1 MKYIIFLGLL
11 FSFSY
16 ANFDKLSSFEA
27 DFNQTITDEKGKSLS
42 YSGHLIASKPQN
54 AFWKYTR
61 PVTKQIYIDSS
72 KIIIIEPDLEQAIVK
87 RINSNF
93 NLFEII
99 KNAQKIDKNRFKARF
114 EDSIFIIKTDKSFIK
129 SLSYKDK
136 FDNDV
141 IIIFSKEKIN
151 KRYKKDIFM
160 PQIPEDYDIIRE

>member
-16 ANFDKLSSFEA
+16 ANFDNLNSFEA
-27 DFNQTITDEKGKSLS
+27 DFKQTITDEKGKSLS

-54 AFWKYTR
+54 AFWKYTK
-61 PVTKQIYIDSS
+61 PVIKNIYIDSS
-72 KIIIIEPDLEQAIVK
+72 KIVIIEPDLEQAIVK

-99 KNAQKIDKNRFKARF
+99 KNAQKIDKNRFKATF
-114 EDSIFIIKTDKSFIK
+114 EDSNFIIKTDKSFIK
-129 SLSYKDK
+129 SLNYKDK
-136 FDNDV
+136 FDNNV
-141 IIIFSKEKIN
+141 SIIFSKEKIN
-151 KRYKKDIFM
+151 KVYKKDIFI